1 MYLYIWSFPTPQAWK
16 EVTQET
22 MNFRYN
28 TWAGNS
34 LYQQGIEVP
43 RQLFQRPKL
52 CYCWQRGK
60 NTFFPLPCGKSSTSN
75 LMASNLNKDRRYTFP
90 HRLAPHPPCLKQRL
104 GTLSLFKISLY
115 ELFLSRSPF
124 SYLVSLLP
132 CLWSGSFL
140 PQLIPRHS
148 QFSEPLTTNHL
159 RPWKPNRKPRSTI
172 NCKNQNVSATVNK
185 QISEWQHTCDSMK
198 QNSQTQNQ
206 VFETDQVH
214 GIISG

>member
-1 MYLYIWSFPTPQAWK
+1 MYLYIWSSPPPQAWK

-43 RQLFQRPKL
+43 RQLLQRPKL

-60 NTFFPLPCGKSSTSN
+60 NTFFPLSCGRSSTSN
-75 LMASNLNKDRRYTFP
+75 LTKTKCIHFLTHLLP
-90 HRLAPHPPCLKQRL
+90 PPPCLKQRL
-104 GTLSLFKISLY
+104 DILSLFKISLY

-140 PQLIPRHS
+140 PQLISRHS
-148 QFSEPLTTNHL
+148 QFSEPLKTNHL
-159 RPWKPNRKPRSTI
+159 APQSL
-172 NCKNQNVSATVNK
+172 
-185 QISEWQHTCDSMK
+185 E
-198 QNSQTQNQ
+198 TQLEAKKIHRLQ
-206 VFETDQVH
+206 KSRCLSH
-214 GIISG
+214 S